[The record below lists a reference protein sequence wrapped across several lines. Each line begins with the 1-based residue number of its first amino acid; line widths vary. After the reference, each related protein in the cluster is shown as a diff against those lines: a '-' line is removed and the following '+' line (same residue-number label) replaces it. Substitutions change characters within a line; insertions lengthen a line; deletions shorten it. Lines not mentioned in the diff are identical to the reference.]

1 MSKTT
6 SERRSSKQFASEKRE
21 RAIAQGQSVMAEIA
35 ARNAVLQTNTS
46 RLKELRLAKEAADRD
61 AQAVELE
68 VALKT

>member
-1 MSKTT
+1 LSKTT
-6 SERRSSKQFASEKRE
+6 SERRSSKQFVSEKRD

-35 ARNAVLQTNTS
+35 AQNALLQTNTS

-61 AQAVELE
+61 AQAAVLE